1 MNAYKQNEQ
10 ERHDFGGGNWRPQG
24 AAHPVAEP
32 VPKRS
37 LLGQATTA
45 LHTSRRVRVLAAL
58 GLVVVCGLA
67 AVVLALSLTPK
78 SAQALEAVADLPP
91 GTVITSADLKPVDA
105 SGPTGAMI
113 PKADQAS
120 ILGQTVR
127 VYVPAGALLNQAD
140 LGTFPP
146 VGSTV
151 VPVAVKPGQ
160 YPTNLESGDMV
171 AIFPISTGTT
181 TSSATTAHAAATG
194 TVTQISPVAQDGM
207 GEVVID
213 LEVTTT
219 QAAVV
224 AQAPAVVLVGLDT
237 QGDTP

>member
-10 ERHDFGGGNWRPQG
+10 ERRDFDGGGWRPQG
-24 AAHPVAEP
+24 AAHPVTEP
-32 VPKRS
+32 IPRRS

-67 AVVLALSLTPK
+67 TVVLALSLTPK
-78 SAQALEAVADLPP
+78 SAQALEAVVDLPP
-91 GTVITSADLKPVDA
+91 GTVITSADLKPVAA
-105 SGPTGAMI
+105 SGPASAMI

-127 VYVPAGALLNQAD
+127 VEVPAGALLNEAD
-140 LGTFPP
+140 LGPFPP

-160 YPTNLESGDMV
+160 YPTDLESGDTV
-171 AIFPISTGTT
+171 AVFPISNGT
-181 TSSATTAHAAATG
+181 SASTATAARAAATG
-194 TVTQISPVAQDGM
+194 TVTQISPVAQDGT

-224 AQAPAVVLVGLDT
+224 AQAPSVVLVGLDAR
-237 QGDTP
+237 GDLP